1 MQNFTYASLDPVP
14 VTPATEKHARV
25 HRTHQGIPGI
35 ERIPSGRLF
44 AVWYAGGVTEC
55 CENYAMLSISDDNGK
70 NWRSP
75 VAVVDPPHPSVRA
88 FDSTLW
94 AAPDGRFFW
103 FWAQGC
109 GGPAGTSDIYDG
121 IAGVWYSILENPEDD
136 PEQFRFSP
144 SVRISNGIMMNK
156 PTVLSDGI
164 WCLPVSLWS
173 SPSFRRHDSL
183 GVKPGCY
190 LVVSE
195 DRGKSFSIRGR
206 VDMRRVEGGAV
217 FDEHMFVELGDG
229 TLQVLIRVNSGIAEA
244 FSYDRGFTWTAPA
257 LSRSISG
264 PNSRLFIR
272 RLKSGRLLLVNNDV
286 SQVTATTS
294 WRPRERMTAY
304 LSEDDGKT
312 WPYRLLLDE
321 RAPVSYPDGTEG
333 SDGFLYLIHDYL
345 RAGGGYIYLSRIT
358 EEDILAGTLKNPGS
372 ALKLEID
379 RSNPVPEKKG

>member
-14 VTPATEKHARV
+14 VTPATEKHARA

-44 AVWYAGGVTEC
+44 AVWYAGGDSEC
-55 CENYAMLSISDDNGK
+55 CENYVMLSISDDNGK
-70 NWRSP
+70 NWKSP

-94 AAPDGRFFW
+94 VAPDGRFYW

-109 GGPAGTSDIYDG
+109 GGTSGTWDIYDG
-121 IAGVWYSILENPEDD
+121 IAGVWYSILENPQDP
-136 PEQFRFSP
+136 PEQFRFTP

-156 PTVLSDGI
+156 PTVLSDGT

-173 SPSFRRHDSL
+173 NPAFLRHDSL

-190 LVVSE
+190 LVASE
-195 DRGKSFSIRGR
+195 DQGKSFSVRGR
-206 VDMRRVEGGAV
+206 IEMRNVEGGPV

-229 TLQVLIRVNSGIAEA
+229 TLQALIRVNLGTAEA

-264 PNSRLFIR
+264 PNSRMFIR
-272 RLKSGRLLLVNNDV
+272 RLKSGRLLLVYNDTEETF
-286 SQVTATTS
+286 SKEK

-321 RAPVSYPDGTEG
+321 RAPVSYPDGVEG
-333 SDGFLYLIHDYL
+333 DDGFLYLIHDYL
-345 RAGGGYIYLSRIT
+345 RADGGFIYLSRIT
-358 EEDILAGTLKNPGS
+358 EADILAGAVKDPGA
-372 ALKLEID
+372 ALKVEID
-379 RSNPVPEKKG
+379 HSNPAPKKKA

>member
-1 MQNFTYASLDPVP
+1 MDFTYAGLDPVQ
-14 VTPATEKHARV
+14 VTQPTEKHARAR
-25 HRTHQGIPGI
+25 RTHQGIPGI

-44 AVWYAGGVTEC
+44 AVWYAGGDSEC

-70 NWRSP
+70 SWKSP

-88 FDSTLW
+88 FDPTLW
-94 AAPDGRFFW
+94 MAPDGRFFW

-109 GGPAGTSDIYDG
+109 GGPGGTWDIYDG
-121 IAGVWYSILENPEDD
+121 IAGVWYSVLENPQDP
-136 PEQFRFSP
+136 PEQFRFTP
-144 SVRISNGIMMNK
+144 SVRIANGIMMNK
-156 PTVLSDGI
+156 PTVLSDGT

-173 SPSFRRHDSL
+173 NPAFRRHDSL
-183 GVKPGCY
+183 GVKPGCC

-195 DRGKSFSIRGR
+195 DCGKSFSVRGR
-206 VDMRRVEGGAV
+206 IEMRHVEGGPV
-217 FDEHMFVELGDG
+217 FDEHMFAELSDG
-229 TLQVLIRVNSGIAEA
+229 TLQALIRVNLGVAEA

-264 PNSRLFIR
+264 PNSRFFIR

-286 SQVTATTS
+286 SQTAS
-294 WRPRERMTAY
+294 KEKWRPRDRMTAY

-321 RAPVSYPDGTEG
+321 RTPVSYPDGVEG
-333 SDGFLYLIHDYL
+333 DDGFLYLIHDYL
-345 RAGGGYIYLSRIT
+345 RSGGGYIYLSRIT
-358 EEDILAGTLKNPGS
+358 ESDILEGMLKNPGS

-379 RSNPVPEKKG
+379 RSNPVPKKKD